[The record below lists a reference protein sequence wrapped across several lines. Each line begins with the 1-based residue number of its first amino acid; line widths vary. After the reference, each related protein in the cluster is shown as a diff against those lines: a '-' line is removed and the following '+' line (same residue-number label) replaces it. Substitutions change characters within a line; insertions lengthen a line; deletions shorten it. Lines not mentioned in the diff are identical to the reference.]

1 MTNNENRKVSFLV
14 EDGQGKAGDTLPD
27 SKRNKLKQ
35 LKKPL
40 IFTLM
45 GIVFFSCMYL
55 IFKPSKDSKKA
66 QDAGLNESVPQATD
80 AGLASDKQKAYEQ
93 EQLEKKQ
100 QERRNGLASLSDY
113 WNEDSTGDSS
123 TTVPEQESE
132 DEYSYVRGST
142 TGYVRGATGKD
153 NAALNSY
160 RYAQNT
166 LSSFYEDNNSETHE
180 LRKQIEELKEQL
192 AEKDIPQ
199 PATVDDQMALMEKS
213 YQLAAKYLPSGN
225 STAGTQ
231 PKADTAAAVRPSS
244 EQGQFAPVAPA
255 HKRVVSALYREPTD
269 SAFFASLEGD
279 RNWDFYTATTTGRET
294 FRSVSSIRACVQHT
308 QVVTSESDVVLR
320 LLEPAKTPAG
330 IIPPGTEVTAQA
342 RLQGGRLQLKVSA
355 IQWESSIIPVDITV
369 YGLDGQQGLLVPYS
383 PEMNALTEIAS
394 NMAQTSG
401 TSIMMTRSASQQV
414 AGDLSRGLVQ
424 GISGYFSKKIRTP
437 KVNLKAGYLVLLVPK
452 K

>member
-1 MTNNENRKVSFLV
+1 MTNNESRKVSFLV
-14 EDGQGKAGDTLPD
+14 GDGQDKADNALAD
-27 SKRNKLKQ
+27 SKSRKLKQ
-35 LKKPL
+35 FKKPL
-40 IFTLM
+40 IFALM

-55 IFKPSKDSKKA
+55 IFKPKDSKKA

-100 QERRNGLASLSDY
+100 QEQRNGLASLSDY
-113 WNEDSTGDSS
+113 WNEDSAGDSS
-123 TTVPEQESE
+123 TTVPEQELE

-142 TGYVRGATGKD
+142 TGYVRGATGKG

-166 LSSFYEDNNSETHE
+166 LGSFYEDNNSETQE

-192 AEKDIPQ
+192 AEKNIPQ

-213 YQLAAKYLPSGN
+213 YQLAAKYLPSGS
-225 STAGTQ
+225 STTQ

-294 FRSVSSIRACVQHT
+294 SRSGSSTRASVQHT

-342 RLQGGRLQLKVSA
+342 RLQGGRLQLKVNA
-355 IQWESSIIPVDITV
+355 IQWEGSVIPVDITV

-437 KVNLKAGYLVLLVPK
+437 KVTLKAGYQVLLVPK

>member
-1 MTNNENRKVSFLV
+1 MTNNESKKVSFLV

-35 LKKPL
+35 LRKPL
-40 IFTLM
+40 IFALM

-55 IFKPSKDSKKA
+55 IFKPSKDNKKA

-100 QERRNGLASLSDY
+100 QEQRNGLASLSDY
-113 WNEDSTGDSS
+113 WNEDTTNASS
-123 TTVPEQESE
+123 TTVPEQELE

-142 TGYVRGATGKD
+142 TNYVRGATGKG

-160 RYAQNT
+160 RYAQST
-166 LSSFYEDNNSETHE
+166 LGSFYEDNNSETQE
-180 LRKQIEELKEQL
+180 LRKQVVELKEQL
-192 AEKDIPQ
+192 AEKEVPQ
-199 PATVDDQMALMEKS
+199 PATVNDQLALMEKS
-213 YQLAAKYLPSGN
+213 YQLAAKYLPSGS
-225 STAGTQ
+225 STTGIQ
-231 PKADTAAAVRPSS
+231 SKADSAAVRPSS
-244 EQGQFAPVAPA
+244 EQKQFVAVAPA
-255 HKRVVSALYREPTD
+255 HKRVVSTLYREPTD

-279 RNWDFYTATTTGRET
+279 RNWDFYTATATGRDAS
-294 FRSVSSIRACVQHT
+294 RSGSSIRACVQHT

-342 RLQGGRLQLKVSA
+342 KLQGGRLQLKVNA
-355 IQWESSIIPVDITV
+355 IQWEGSIIPVDITV

-383 PEMNALTEIAS
+383 PEMNAVTEIAS

-401 TSIMMTRSASQQV
+401 TSIMMTRSAGQQV

-437 KVNLKAGYLVLLVPK
+437 KVTLKAGYQVLLVPK